1 MRGSAIRWVFV
12 LLLMNGRGTL
22 PVSANLATN
31 ESFEESRVV
40 PPTEWVHKT
49 MREREWKLDDPIAV
63 PVGWNINPIFDNGEF
78 RLVKSAAEVHSGNQC
93 VYLKGD
99 LSNGS
104 FPVAEGDE
112 VTISFWARAPREPR
126 VNGLLYSY
134 GKDETGKPV
143 GMGDWIRFEAI
154 VGKEWK
160 QFSGT
165 LSIPPELGGYPVTSV
180 VPVLRSRAGAYF
192 DDVEVTI
199 DTSRRKTAAQSSA
212 PTEGRVD
219 VADSINGN
227 FEGWAPLEST
237 PPGWELAEGRVPWRW
252 AIEDIPG
259 QARVLRRAL
268 NPIADQ
274 NEFGLYALYLTG
286 RLLSTRTLT
295 NLTNKTVQISL
306 WARGKGGSFIAR
318 LREYSDP
325 TYQQVGVLA
334 DVIEEETGDEWKEY
348 SATVTMMGGMSYA
361 RLELVGEGVLIDR
374 VKVTPIETDATAKAQ
389 LPQMWMTIPLVPT
402 RPTVD
407 GKFRPRSGARRWVS
421 ATASCTSAHAPQC
434 GGRPSA
440 TLPPTELPC
449 SSAHASPGVPMGSR
463 TPSPNGTA
471 MCGRMNRWRYSST
484 RPPACSAPPSL
495 TRLSSMP
502 RLRSSTRPTRRPSG
516 GWNPDGTAPESRSP
530 KERETD
536 SGRWR

>member
-407 GKFRPRSGARRWVS
+407 GKFSPEEWGAALGIRNGFMHIGTRSAVWRQTECYLASDGA
-421 ATASCTSAHAPQC
+421 ALFLCTRVP
-434 GGRPSA
+434 GRPNGIKNTITKRDGNVWEDESVEVFVN
-440 TLPPTELPC
+440 PT
-449 SSAHASPGVPMGSR
+449 
-463 TPSPNGTA
+463 
-471 MCGRMNRWRYSST
+471 
-484 RPPACSAPPSL
+484 L